1 MADTIIAKIQVR
13 RGELEDLPALDE
25 GEFGYALDR
34 RRLFIG
40 NEPLKFTADGVT
52 SRYTIQWRSM
62 VPAQVKVSIN
72 IPVDNQE
79 NYVEVGGYEYYVE
92 DTDIVFR
99 PEYLPTA
106 NTEYMVNYN
115 TEFAAV
121 NEKAIRDVTELSAN
135 RVNLNSA
142 ISWSLASYN
151 SASIEYSLKN
161 TSTPSAMNIGTL
173 KIITNGVDTSVVDLG
188 GGVGDSGI
196 SFDAKIENNRVYV
209 TYTNTTNFTANLFYS
224 IQLWNTI

>member
-1 MADTIIAKIQVR
+1 MAETIIAKLQVR

-40 NEPLKFTADGVT
+40 NEPLKFTADGIT

-62 VPAQVKVSIN
+62 IPAQVKVSVN
-72 IPVDNQE
+72 RPEVDKPV
-79 NYVEVGGYEYYVE
+79 NYVEVGVQEYYVE
-92 DTDIVFR
+92 DTDVVFR
-99 PEYLPTA
+99 TPPVDGEEFLI
-106 NTEYMVNYN
+106 NYN
-115 TEFAAV
+115 TEFATV
-121 NEKAIRDVTELSAN
+121 NERAIRDVTELSAD
-135 RVNLNSA
+135 RVNENSA

-161 TSTPSAMNIGTL
+161 TATPSAMNIGVL
-173 KIITNGVDTSVVDLG
+173 KVITNGEDTSVVDLG
-188 GGVGDSGI
+188 GGVRDSGI
-196 SFDAKIENNRVYV
+196 SFDARIADNRVYI

>member
-40 NEPLKFTADGVT
+40 NSPLKFTADGVT

-62 VPAQVKVSIN
+62 VPAQVKVSEN
-72 IPVDNQE
+72 RPEVGKPV
-79 NYVEVGGYEYYVE
+79 NYVEVGSQEYYVE
-92 DTDIVFR
+92 DTDIVFITI
-99 PEYLPTA
+99 PAVDKEFL
-106 NTEYMVNYN
+106 VNYN

-142 ISWSLASYN
+142 ISWSLANYN

-161 TSTPSAMNIGTL
+161 TATPSAMNIGIL
-173 KIITNGVDTSVVDLG
+173 KIITNGTDTSVVDLG